1 MAEGFKNIIAQLEQ
15 QKAAIERAL
24 AALQEVE
31 AAPASAVTAKRRGRP
46 PGVKSKAPV
55 KRKGGITPEG
65 RKRLSEALKKRWAT
79 KKAAAAKGKK
89 K

>member
-24 AALQEVE
+24 AALQEVD
-31 AAPASAVTAKRRGRP
+31 AAPAAVTAKRRGRP
-46 PGVKSKAPV
+46 PGVKSKAPA
-55 KRKGGITPEG
+55 KRKGGITEEG
-65 RKRLSEALKKRWAT
+65 RKRLSEALKKRWAA